1 MTRKFFLA
9 VLLFCCIIPLSSQT
23 FFTVNGQVT
32 DDSTG
37 ELLAAVNVRLL
48 GTAKGTITNVD
59 GRYTLTVE
67 QGEHTLVFSILSYR
81 PETLRVD
88 VQENLVKNIRLKPLP
103 IEMAEIVVLAED
115 PAIEIIRQ
123 AIKHKREWMNK
134 LKSYRFEAFTRQI
147 LRRDTAIASIAEA
160 YTTGYMLV
168 GDTLREVVKQK
179 RQTENIPGSANFAAV
194 RGIINFNEDEI
205 NLFRLSVGGNSS
217 SYTFVGPTAP
227 SALEYYDYQ
236 LIGKTYISDVEVYT
250 IRMRPKTNTRPLFDG
265 TISIAEGTY
274 AVMGVDVKPN
284 ETFVLPFVK
293 DIDLQFK
300 QQFSLYDSIFWMPTN
315 IRISGGL
322 TVRIVGFSLPRIGL
336 EQTSVMYDYAVNV
349 PIPDSILQKPRLSVD
364 STATAFDST
373 FWEEHHVLPLTEEEK
388 MAFATL
394 DSTQTLEQQF
404 EPKGPLASLA
414 SDNIEDVLGIIDAR
428 FNRVEGFFF
437 GGRFKSD
444 SLIQQVSLTTSAG
457 YGFSDNVFKY
467 HLGGTYHL
475 TRKQSV
481 NIGAEVYRKL
491 MNVPDGDFYSPLTI
505 SLMALVDKNDYRDY
519 YLGTGWKS
527 FINVQPTRRMS
538 ATLGFLSENQT
549 TMNVT
554 SNYSFFSRNILF
566 RPNPPILE
574 GTMRSIQLDVR
585 LGPQRTPFDVTNRNA
600 LEISVEYSS
609 SSLGSNF
616 DFTRS
621 QALLQWN
628 IKTFLQS
635 LLFPPLLKVNLTA
648 GTSSGTLPPQR
659 FFTADTRASGY
670 APFGTLRGGH
680 VKEFVGDRFV
690 MLNLEHNFRSVPFVL
705 LDIPF
710 LYRNGIEL
718 VVHGSAAQT
727 WLGNISTSSG
737 WYYEAGMGINRILD
751 IIRADLSY
759 RLKEPRRFY
768 FTLSIANIF

>member
-1 MTRKFFLA
+1 
-9 VLLFCCIIPLSSQT
+9 
-23 FFTVNGQVT
+23 
-32 DDSTG
+32 
-37 ELLAAVNVRLL
+37 
-48 GTAKGTITNVD
+48 
-59 GRYTLTVE
+59 
-67 QGEHTLVFSILSYR
+67 
-81 PETLRVD
+81 
-88 VQENLVKNIRLKPLP
+88 
-103 IEMAEIVVLAED
+103 
-115 PAIEIIRQ
+115 
-123 AIKHKREWMNK
+123 
-134 LKSYRFEAFTRQI
+134 
-147 LRRDTAIASIAEA
+147 
-160 YTTGYMLV
+160 
-168 GDTLREVVKQK
+168 
-179 RQTENIPGSANFAAV
+179 
-194 RGIINFNEDEI
+194 
-205 NLFRLSVGGNSS
+205 
-217 SYTFVGPTAP
+217 
-227 SALEYYDYQ
+227 
-236 LIGKTYISDVEVYT
+236 
-250 IRMRPKTNTRPLFDG
+250 
-265 TISIAEGTY
+265 
-274 AVMGVDVKPN
+274 
-284 ETFVLPFVK
+284 
-293 DIDLQFK
+293 
-300 QQFSLYDSIFWMPTN
+300 
-315 IRISGGL
+315 
-322 TVRIVGFSLPRIGL
+322 
-336 EQTSVMYDYAVNV
+336 
-349 PIPDSILQKPRLSVD
+349 
-364 STATAFDST
+364 
-373 FWEEHHVLPLTEEEK
+373 
-388 MAFATL
+388 
-394 DSTQTLEQQF
+394 
-404 EPKGPLASLA
+404 
-414 SDNIEDVLGIIDAR
+414 
-428 FNRVEGFFF
+428 
-437 GGRFKSD
+437 
-444 SLIQQVSLTTSAG
+444 
-457 YGFSDNVFKY
+457 
-467 HLGGTYHL
+467 
-475 TRKQSV
+475 V

-751 IIRADLSY
+751 IFRADLTY